1 MLSGDTVRQET
12 VVKRLC
18 KGIFLCLALMPAW
31 CLAMSV
37 VFINPGKKDEIFWL
51 TAARSMG
58 AAAGD
63 LGIQLEVIYA
73 ERNHLNALRF
83 ARQLA
88 ERPRHQRPDY
98 LILSNDYGVG
108 PEVLRLLE
116 GTGIRTFFAYSGI
129 TDPRDR
135 QKVQAP
141 RKVYKNWIG
150 VLEPNSE
157 EAGYLTASAMIAK
170 ARAQGLAGSDHK
182 LHMIAIAGDRS
193 TTTSLKRNQG
203 MLRAVTEQSDVVL
216 EQQVYGEWNR
226 AKAREQSDW
235 LYQRYPQVRVVW
247 AGNDLMA
254 FGAMESWAERGGKP
268 GSDAVFSGINT
279 SEEAMTKLRT
289 GSLAA
294 LAGGHFIAGAYALV
308 MLYDYHNGHD
318 FADEGLELERS
329 MFILF
334 SADDAKRFQSQY
346 GDLDFHKVDFRRFSK
361 VLNPAVRQYQF
372 SFRQILSPGRGRT

>member
-1 MLSGDTVRQET
+1 
-12 VVKRLC
+12 
-18 KGIFLCLALMPAW
+18 
-31 CLAMSV
+31 
-37 VFINPGKKDEIFWL
+37 
-51 TAARSMG
+51 
-58 AAAGD
+58 
-63 LGIQLEVIYA
+63 
-73 ERNHLNALRF
+73 
-83 ARQLA
+83 
-88 ERPRHQRPDY
+88 
-98 LILSNDYGVG
+98 
-108 PEVLRLLE
+108 
-116 GTGIRTFFAYSGI
+116 
-129 TDPRDR
+129 
-135 QKVQAP
+135 
-141 RKVYKNWIG
+141 
-150 VLEPNSE
+150 
-157 EAGYLTASAMIAK
+157 
-170 ARAQGLAGSDHK
+170 QGLAGSDHK

-203 MLRAVTEQSDVVL
+203 MLRAVSEQSDVVL

>member
-1 MLSGDTVRQET
+1 
-12 VVKRLC
+12 
-18 KGIFLCLALMPAW
+18 
-31 CLAMSV
+31 
-37 VFINPGKKDEIFWL
+37 
-51 TAARSMG
+51 
-58 AAAGD
+58 
-63 LGIQLEVIYA
+63 
-73 ERNHLNALRF
+73 
-83 ARQLA
+83 
-88 ERPRHQRPDY
+88 
-98 LILSNDYGVG
+98 
-108 PEVLRLLE
+108 
-116 GTGIRTFFAYSGI
+116 
-129 TDPRDR
+129 
-135 QKVQAP
+135 
-141 RKVYKNWIG
+141 
-150 VLEPNSE
+150 
-157 EAGYLTASAMIAK
+157 
-170 ARAQGLAGSDHK
+170 
-182 LHMIAIAGDRS
+182 MIAIAGDRS

-203 MLRAVTEQSDVVL
+203 MLRAVSEQSDVVL

-254 FGAMESWAERGGKP
+254 FGAMESWTERGGKP